1 MYTLL
6 PWLWHL
12 LGAEPAGRKSGIVW
26 SPSVFSRRFRGSCR
40 NPDEVHGTLMAR
52 RQFPIHLTTDPK
64 KDFVLAVAFAVQRGC
79 SNTLLRA
86 NSRRR
91 NRRAAAVV
99 EHENMNGSHIDA

>member
-40 NPDEVHGTLMAR
+40 NPDEVHGTLTAR
-52 RQFPIHLTTDPK
+52 RQFPIRFSVGTDPDK
-64 KDFVLAVAFAVQRGC
+64 KVPTLPRDRPTSKDKGLAR
-79 SNTLLRA
+79 S
-86 NSRRR
+86 SYY
-91 NRRAAAVV
+91 
-99 EHENMNGSHIDA
+99 GSTVRTGSL

>member
-1 MYTLL
+1 M
-6 PWLWHL
+6 
-12 LGAEPAGRKSGIVW
+12 RKLCPRSFVLFVIDVILDATSLVTGEAAMIRLAAVNHGGGDDANIW
-26 SPSVFSRRFRGSCR
+26 RR
-40 NPDEVHGTLMAR
+40 P
-52 RQFPIHLTTDPK
+52 DPK